1 MINFPRSS
9 FTWKAHPWQ
18 ADPYYKWTGGFVG
31 EHGQAYHVRFTLE
44 SRCLLRDRAGNE
56 LADLFMGAPCRSE
69 YTIASENLFQVP
81 SGEWRMAFS
90 RSSIPVIAQWPS
102 TEKEMVQAQPLAG
115 AYQDYTIDIRS
126 YEGVDALTAVGA
138 IVDSTLAC
146 DAQNARSVYIDEA
159 SGIEVE
165 LEYPVNVMNLNQA
178 DGEFQVCTGP
188 VLLPD
193 LATWD
198 GSDVHRV
205 FVAHAAFSRFD
216 RVEFILRRP
225 VAAAPQER
233 QWLDAPRGR
242 DRLQLIDPSNKPPGD
257 PPSRPQPLVYNETWD
272 LSAQNAILRAD

>member
-90 RSSIPVIAQWPS
+90 RSSIPVIAKLPS

-225 VAAAPQER
+225 VASAPEER
-233 QWLDAPRGR
+233 HWLDAPRGR

>member
-90 RSSIPVIAQWPS
+90 RSSIPVIAKWPS

-242 DRLQLIDPSNKPPGD
+242 DRLQLIDPGNKPPGD

>member
-90 RSSIPVIAQWPS
+90 RSSIPVIAKWPS

-225 VAAAPQER
+225 VASAPEER
-233 QWLDAPRGR
+233 HWLDAPRGR

>member
-31 EHGQAYHVRFTLE
+31 EDGQAYHVRFTLE
-44 SRCLLRDRAGNE
+44 SRCLLRDSAGNE

-90 RSSIPVIAQWPS
+90 RSSIPVIAKWPS

-126 YEGVDALTAVGA
+126 YEGVDSLTAVGA

-165 LEYPVNVMNLNQA
+165 LEYPVNVMNINQA

-216 RVEFILRRP
+216 RVEFILRRS
-225 VAAAPQER
+225 VAPAPEER
-233 QWLDAPRGR
+233 HWLDAPRGR

>member
-1 MINFPRSS
+1 
-9 FTWKAHPWQ
+9 
-18 ADPYYKWTGGFVG
+18 
-31 EHGQAYHVRFTLE
+31 
-44 SRCLLRDRAGNE
+44 
-56 LADLFMGAPCRSE
+56 MGAPCRSE

-126 YEGVDALTAVGA
+126 YEGADALTAVGA

>member
-90 RSSIPVIAQWPS
+90 RSSIPVIAKLPS

-126 YEGVDALTAVGA
+126 YEGVDSLTAVGA

-165 LEYPVNVMNLNQA
+165 LEYPVNVMNINQA

-225 VAAAPQER
+225 VASAPEER

-242 DRLQLIDPSNKPPGD
+242 DRLQLIDP
-257 PPSRPQPLVYNETWD
+257 
-272 LSAQNAILRAD
+272 

>member
-18 ADPYYKWTGGFVG
+18 ADPYYQWTGGFVG

-90 RSSIPVIAQWPS
+90 RSSIPVIAKWPS

-242 DRLQLIDPSNKPPGD
+242 DRLQLIDPGNKPPGD

>member
-9 FTWKAHPWQ
+9 FTWKARPWQ

-126 YEGVDALTAVGA
+126 YEGADALTEVGA